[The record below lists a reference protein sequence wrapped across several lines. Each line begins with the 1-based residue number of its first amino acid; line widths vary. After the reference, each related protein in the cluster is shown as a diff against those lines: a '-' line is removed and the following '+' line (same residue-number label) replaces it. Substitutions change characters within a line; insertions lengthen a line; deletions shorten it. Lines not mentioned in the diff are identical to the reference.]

1 MFKKEFK
8 KNFKNKIIRDKQKLL
23 NIKNLIKVI
32 IKINNKLY
40 KRITKK
46 RFN

>member
-1 MFKKEFK
+1 MRNE
-8 KNFKNKIIRDKQKLL
+8 QELL

-40 KRITKK
+40 KQVIKK
-46 RFN
+46 